1 MKPTTQTILH
11 DPENGLH
18 GNCFSAVLA
27 SLLHLPIESIPVFS
41 DREDWRKEV
50 NDFLR
55 PYGLAYMIVS
65 DFDTYCEENG
75 ISGCHHEIAGFT
87 KRSADVWHA
96 CVAADGN
103 LIFDP
108 HPSRDGLTEAKAH
121 GLFIAL
127 RPWRLVAPKTPIQ
140 SATAKPFPAPGAW
153 FPTGVLGHPM
163 RMVEPDQYE
172 TAIWPSESTQA
183 QTTGNKVQLL
193 RKALSDLVGVDT
205 PADLKQMEAM
215 IRMLPVPDSDRAI
228 TINAIQ
234 ALLQTAD
241 ETSHIV
247 ESSGDVDRW
256 QLRCETLRALYPSAP
271 SDQELDAA
279 IGAALS
285 KEANRG

>member
-27 SLLHLPIESIPVFS
+27 SLLHLPIGSIPVFS
-41 DREDWRKEV
+41 DSEDWRKEV

-75 ISGCHHEIAGFT
+75 ISGCHHQVAGFT
-87 KRSADVWHA
+87 KRSGDVWHA
-96 CVAADGN
+96 CVAADGH

-121 GLFIAL
+121 GVFLTL
-127 RPWRLVAPKTPIQ
+127 HPWRLTEPKHDGRQ
-140 SATAKPFPAPGAW
+140 DLAPGQMRCPRCNFRLIRSALNTK
-153 FPTGVLGHPM
+153 TGAISDGSSQS
-163 RMVEPDQYE
+163 EPCPNGCGPLWPVTWREEAQDLAHVAH
-172 TAIWPSESTQA
+172 TANERTSA
-183 QTTGNKVQLL
+183 AKRKVQVL
-193 RKALSDLVGVDT
+193 RKALIALVGADT
-205 PADLKQMEAM
+205 PEDLKQLEAT

-241 ETSHIV
+241 EPSHV
-247 ESSGDVDRW
+247 VASSWDGDR
-256 QLRCETLRALYPSAP
+256 P
-271 SDQELDAA
+271 
-279 IGAALS
+279 
-285 KEANRG
+285 

>member
-11 DPENGLH
+11 DPENGQH

-41 DREDWRKEV
+41 DSEDWRKKV

-65 DFDTYCEENG
+65 DFNTYCEENG

-108 HPSRDGLTEAKAH
+108 HPSRSGLTAAMTH
-121 GLFIAL
+121 GVFIAL
-127 RPWRLVAPKTPIQ
+127 HPWRLAASKRESQQDI
-140 SATAKPFPAPGAW
+140 APGQMRCPRCNFRLIRSVLNAN
-153 FPTGVLGHPM
+153 TGALSDGSSTS
-163 RMVEPDQYE
+163 EPCPNGCGPLWPITWREEARDLAYVAH
-172 TAIWPSESTQA
+172 TANERTLAAERKFQI
-183 QTTGNKVQLL
+183 L
-193 RKALSDLVGVDT
+193 RKALSALVGADT
-205 PADLKQMEAM
+205 PEDLKQMEAM
-215 IRMLPVPDSDRAI
+215 IRMLPVPDSGRAI

-241 ETSHIV
+241 ETSHVV
-247 ESSGDVDRW
+247 ESSWDGDR
-256 QLRCETLRALYPSAP
+256 P
-271 SDQELDAA
+271 
-279 IGAALS
+279 
-285 KEANRG
+285 